1 MARVRERHWLKPA
14 LLAVLLFQSSC
25 ALLPQP
31 DVLPPAEPLHCP
43 PPSDQARIG
52 GREYQIERAV
62 LVIHTY
68 RAGWL
73 SSLAHNHVIETD
85 VLQGGIRIGDPVD
98 TSTARLCFRPWDL
111 ELDNAESRAAAGA
124 GFESER
130 DAADIAATRTRMLGP
145 AGFHSNRYPVVRADV
160 RWRDSRSAVVT
171 IRFRDASI
179 PIEVPLVWQRSHD
192 GIQLTADFEL
202 SHRSL
207 AIRPYSAFAGAIAV
221 ADPIRVQLRLSARA
235 ASSL

>member
-1 MARVRERHWLKPA
+1 MKNRRWLQPA
-14 LLAVLLFQSSC
+14 LMAILLVQSGC

-31 DVLPPAEPLHCP
+31 EVVAPAEPLQCP
-43 PPSDQARIG
+43 PAGDQRPTA
-52 GREYQIERAV
+52 GREYRIERAS

-73 SSLAHNHVIETD
+73 SSLAHNHVIETEA
-85 VLQGGIRIGDPVD
+85 LLGGIRIGDPVE

-145 AGFHSNRYPVVRADV
+145 AGFHSNAHPVVRADV
-160 RWRDSRSAVVT
+160 RWQSAGNAAVE
-171 IRFRDASI
+171 IHFRDDSI
-179 PIEVPLVWQRSHD
+179 PVEVPLNWQQSKEE
-192 GIQLTADFEL
+192 IQVTADFEL
-202 SHRSL
+202 SHRML
-207 AIRPYSAFAGAIAV
+207 GIRPYSAFAGAIAV
-221 ADPIRVQLRLSARA
+221 ADPIRIQLRLSARA